1 MNSTT
6 NPESTNPEF
15 FKTMILYKYL
25 NLCDKSMSSKKKYF
39 GEKNQDL

>member
-1 MNSTT
+1 MNSTR

-25 NLCDKSMSSKKKYF
+25 NLCDKSMSTKKTYF
-39 GEKNQDL
+39 WEKIQDL